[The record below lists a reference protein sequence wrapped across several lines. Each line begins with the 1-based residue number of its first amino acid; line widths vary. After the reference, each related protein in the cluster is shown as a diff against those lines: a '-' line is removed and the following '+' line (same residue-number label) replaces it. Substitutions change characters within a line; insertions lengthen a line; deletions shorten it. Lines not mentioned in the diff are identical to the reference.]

1 METLPLTDEDDDEQP
16 PPLSSEKR
24 RKSIFTRGYD
34 PNDQDENLDV
44 YPKSEEAKKK
54 LEDSVK
60 DNLLFRGL
68 EPEQL
73 MAIIDAMKEV
83 IVRKGDEIIKQ
94 GEDGDY
100 FYVIDKGT
108 YEVHVKKEN
117 GEESIMQ
124 TYVGRGC
131 FGELALMYNQPRQA
145 TVRAVTDGTVFSL
158 ERDLFNKIVVKSA
171 HVRRKLYG
179 ELIDKVSLFETLTEY
194 EKLKIADVL
203 YTLVFSDGDSIIKQ
217 GETADGHVF
226 RHFGKR
232 QDHEDSRQ

>member
-16 PPLSSEKR
+16 PPLSSENR